1 MFLGFCKLTEKKLIR
16 LPDEAIKKLEL
27 QEGDSLILIE
37 KGNDVVVRKVL
48 GEEVASLMMK
58 KWDRVWG
65 VKVSLFSRISSLSH
79 KYDLVQ

>member
-37 KGNDVVVRKVL
+37 KGNDVVVRKVS

-58 KWDRVWG
+58 K
-65 VKVSLFSRISSLSH
+65 
-79 KYDLVQ
+79 